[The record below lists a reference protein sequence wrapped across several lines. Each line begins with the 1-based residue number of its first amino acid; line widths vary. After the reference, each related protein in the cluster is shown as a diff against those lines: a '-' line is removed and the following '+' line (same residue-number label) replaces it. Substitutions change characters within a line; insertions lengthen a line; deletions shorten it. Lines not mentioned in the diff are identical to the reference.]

1 MIAAAG
7 RGERLGRN
15 ENKAFVEVL
24 GRPLVAHTLAALRRC
39 QEIDEIV
46 LVVAPADVERARRT
60 LLDPGGARTEKVV
73 AGGAERRESVLA
85 GLAEVSPASGF
96 VLVHDGAR
104 PLFTPDLVTRTL
116 AAAALHGAAIPAL
129 PALETVKEVDT
140 DGQVVATLDR
150 SRLWLVQTPQAFRR
164 ELLLR
169 AHEEAA
175 AAGLTG
181 TDDASLVERLG
192 HRVAVVLGEPDNLK
206 VTRPEDLERVVG
218 RLQHAAPAEGREME
232 IRSGTGYDAHRFV
245 EGRPLVLA
253 GVTFPGEPGLLGH
266 SDADVV
272 CHAIGDA
279 LLGAAAAGD
288 IGQHFPDSDPRFA
301 GVCSLSLLTHIARL
315 VRARGWEIGNVDAV
329 VIAEAPR
336 LGPRVM
342 EMRQALAE
350 AMGTPVERVS
360 IKGKTTEG
368 MGFTGRREG
377 IAAQAVCT
385 LRQTTGG
392 NEEE

>member
-1 MIAAAG
+1 
-7 RGERLGRN
+7 
-15 ENKAFVEVL
+15 
-24 GRPLVAHTLAALRRC
+24 
-39 QEIDEIV
+39 
-46 LVVAPADVERARRT
+46 
-60 LLDPGGARTEKVV
+60 
-73 AGGAERRESVLA
+73 
-85 GLAEVSPASGF
+85 
-96 VLVHDGAR
+96 
-104 PLFTPDLVTRTL
+104 
-116 AAAALHGAAIPAL
+116 
-129 PALETVKEVDT
+129 
-140 DGQVVATLDR
+140 
-150 SRLWLVQTPQAFRR
+150 
-164 ELLLR
+164 
-169 AHEEAA
+169 
-175 AAGLTG
+175 
-181 TDDASLVERLG
+181 
-192 HRVAVVLGEPDNLK
+192 
-206 VTRPEDLERVVG
+206 
-218 RLQHAAPAEGREME
+218 ME

-301 GVCSLSLLTHIARL
+301 GICSLSLLTHIARL

-385 LRQTTGG
+385 LR
-392 NEEE
+392 